1 MVAYEKQ
8 TVAILRETAVE
19 RKLNKRVVHFWKL
32 NKADLIDLLRNPPSS
47 SSTASSRASSPPPS
61 SRVDKL
67 CLEMRSCKIA
77 SKQKKAVDDM
87 GARIRTQ
94 KKK

>member
-67 CLEMRSCKIA
+67 CLDFQDCKIA
-77 SKQKKAVDDM
+77 SKQRKAVDNM
-87 GARIRTQ
+87 GIRTQ